1 MALFFNV
8 KMKEITNFTHH
19 KTGTT
24 IMKLILSL
32 FFTSFFVISAISAQ
46 SPETDDMYYWKILSK
61 VKYKSNLDAE
71 SGEVI
76 YTPVFSKS
84 IEQYEGKTI
93 FLKGYIIPAELS
105 RGKMT
110 LSAFPYSSCFFCGGA
125 GPESVIELETTT
137 PIIYRLEKPIVLQG
151 KLQLNRTDPLRLMYV
166 LKNAT
171 YYQGK

>member
-1 MALFFNV
+1 
-8 KMKEITNFTHH
+8 MKS
-19 KTGTT
+19 
-24 IMKLILSL
+24 ILSL
-32 FFTSFFVISAISAQ
+32 ISLSIFIASYAFAQ
-46 SPETDDMYYWKILSK
+46 TPETDDMYYWKILSK

-125 GPESVIELETTT
+125 GPESVIELESST
-137 PIIYRLEKPIVLQG
+137 PIIYRLDKPITLEG
-151 KLQLNRTDPLRLMYV
+151 KLTLNRTDPLRLMYV

>member
-1 MALFFNV
+1 MKRFLTLISLCLF
-8 KMKEITNFTHH
+8 MTS
-19 KTGTT
+19 G
-24 IMKLILSL
+24 L
-32 FFTSFFVISAISAQ
+32 FAQ
-46 SPETDDMYYWKILSK
+46 TAETDEMYYWKILSK
-61 VKYKSNLDAE
+61 VKYKSVLDAE

-125 GPESVIELETTT
+125 GPESVIELETSS
-137 PIIYRLEKPIVLQG
+137 PIIYRLEKPIVLEG
-151 KLQLNRTDPLRLMYV
+151 KLKLNRTDPLRLMYV
-166 LKNAT
+166 LKDAT

>member
-1 MALFFNV
+1 
-8 KMKEITNFTHH
+8 MKS
-19 KTGTT
+19 
-24 IMKLILSL
+24 ILSL
-32 FFTSFFVISAISAQ
+32 ISLCFFVSSFAFGQ
-46 SPETDDMYYWKILSK
+46 TPETDDMYYWKILSK

-125 GPESVIELETTT
+125 GPESVIELESST
-137 PIIYRLEKPIVLQG
+137 PIIYRLDKPITLEG
-151 KLQLNRTDPLRLMYV
+151 KLTLNRTDPLRLMYV

>member
-1 MALFFNV
+1 
-8 KMKEITNFTHH
+8 MKS
-19 KTGTT
+19 
-24 IMKLILSL
+24 ILSL
-32 FFTSFFVISAISAQ
+32 ISLCFFVSSFAFGQ
-46 SPETDDMYYWKILSK
+46 TPETDDMYYWKILSK

-125 GPESVIELETTT
+125 GPESVIELESSS
-137 PIIYRLEKPIVLQG
+137 PIIYRLDKPITLEG
-151 KLQLNRTDPLRLMYV
+151 KLTLNRTDPLRLMYV

>member
-1 MALFFNV
+1 MQIRLLLLFISFNYTLNS
-8 KMKEITNFTHH
+8 IY
-19 KTGTT
+19 
-24 IMKLILSL
+24 
-32 FFTSFFVISAISAQ
+32 AQ
-46 SPETDDMYYWKILSK
+46 SPETDEMYFWKILSK

-93 FLKGYIIPAELS
+93 ILKGYVIPAELS
-105 RGKMT
+105 KGKMT

-125 GPESVIELETTT
+125 GPESVIEIETSN

-151 KLQLNRTDPLRLMYV
+151 KLKLNKTDPLRLMYV
-166 LKNAT
+166 LQDAT

>member
-1 MALFFNV
+1 
-8 KMKEITNFTHH
+8 MKS
-19 KTGTT
+19 
-24 IMKLILSL
+24 ILSL
-32 FFTSFFVISAISAQ
+32 ISLCFFVSSFAFGQ
-46 SPETDDMYYWKILSK
+46 TPETDDMYYWKILSK

-84 IEQYEGKTI
+84 IGQYEGKSI

-125 GPESVIELETTT
+125 GPESVIELESSS
-137 PIIYRLEKPIVLQG
+137 PIIYRLDKPITLEG
-151 KLQLNRTDPLRLMYV
+151 KLTLNRTDPLRLMYV

-171 YYQGK
+171 YYKGK

>member
-1 MALFFNV
+1 MKRFLTLISLCIFVTSGLF
-8 KMKEITNFTHH
+8 
-19 KTGTT
+19 
-24 IMKLILSL
+24 
-32 FFTSFFVISAISAQ
+32 AQ
-46 SPETDDMYYWKILSK
+46 TPETDDMYYWKILSK

-125 GPESVIELETTT
+125 GPESVIELESSS
-137 PIIYRLEKPIVLQG
+137 PIIYRLDKPITLEG
-151 KLQLNRTDPLRLMYV
+151 KLTLNRTDPLRLMYV

>member
-1 MALFFNV
+1 
-8 KMKEITNFTHH
+8 MKS
-19 KTGTT
+19 
-24 IMKLILSL
+24 ILSL
-32 FFTSFFVISAISAQ
+32 ISLCLFISSFTFGQ
-46 SPETDDMYYWKILSK
+46 TPETDDMYYWKILSK

-125 GPESVIELETTT
+125 GPESVIELESSS
-137 PIIYRLEKPIVLQG
+137 PIIYRLDKPITLEG
-151 KLQLNRTDPLRLMYV
+151 KLTLNRTDPLRLMYV

>member
-1 MALFFNV
+1 
-8 KMKEITNFTHH
+8 MKS
-19 KTGTT
+19 
-24 IMKLILSL
+24 ILSL
-32 FFTSFFVISAISAQ
+32 ISLCFFVSSFAFGQ
-46 SPETDDMYYWKILSK
+46 TPETDDMYYWKILSK

-84 IEQYEGKTI
+84 IEQYEGKSI

-125 GPESVIELETTT
+125 GPESVIELESSS
-137 PIIYRLEKPIVLQG
+137 PIIYRLDKPITLEG
-151 KLQLNRTDPLRLMYV
+151 KLTLNRTDPLRLMYV

>member
-1 MALFFNV
+1 MNRQLFLLLLAFSFINSALF
-8 KMKEITNFTHH
+8 
-19 KTGTT
+19 
-24 IMKLILSL
+24 
-32 FFTSFFVISAISAQ
+32 AQ
-46 SPETDDMYYWKILSK
+46 SPETDEMYFWKILSK

-93 FLKGYIIPAELS
+93 ILKGYVIPAELS
-105 RGKMT
+105 KGKMT

-125 GPESVIELETTT
+125 GPESVIEIETST
-137 PIIYRLEKPIVLQG
+137 PIIYRLEKPITLQG
-151 KLQLNRTDPLRLMYV
+151 KLKLNRTDPLRLMYV
-166 LKNAT
+166 LQDAT

>member
-1 MALFFNV
+1 
-8 KMKEITNFTHH
+8 MKS
-19 KTGTT
+19 
-24 IMKLILSL
+24 ILSL
-32 FFTSFFVISAISAQ
+32 ISLCFFVSSFAFAQ
-46 SPETDDMYYWKILSK
+46 TPETDDMYYWKILSK

-125 GPESVIELETTT
+125 GPESVIELESST
-137 PIIYRLEKPIVLQG
+137 PIIYRLDKPITLEG
-151 KLQLNRTDPLRLMYV
+151 KLTLNRTDPLRLMYV

>member
-1 MALFFNV
+1 MKRFLMLISLCIFATSGLF
-8 KMKEITNFTHH
+8 
-19 KTGTT
+19 
-24 IMKLILSL
+24 
-32 FFTSFFVISAISAQ
+32 AQ
-46 SPETDDMYYWKILSK
+46 TPETDDMYYWKILSK

-125 GPESVIELETTT
+125 GPESVIELESST
-137 PIIYRLEKPIVLQG
+137 PIIYRLDKPITLEG
-151 KLQLNRTDPLRLMYV
+151 KLTLNRTDPLRLMYV

>member
-1 MALFFNV
+1 
-8 KMKEITNFTHH
+8 MKS
-19 KTGTT
+19 
-24 IMKLILSL
+24 ILSL
-32 FFTSFFVISAISAQ
+32 ISLCFFVSSFAFGQ
-46 SPETDDMYYWKILSK
+46 TPETDDMYYWKILSK

-84 IEQYEGKTI
+84 IEQYEGKSI

-125 GPESVIELETTT
+125 GPESVIELESSS
-137 PIIYRLEKPIVLQG
+137 PIIYRLDKPITLEG
-151 KLQLNRTDPLRLMYV
+151 KLTLNRTDPLRLMYV
-166 LKNAT
+166 LKNAN